1 MAEQEMELMEQVDD
15 FLKRDLKRVDG
26 IKDDDK
32 RKQNLEV
39 FEKLYKTHMQAQ
51 AEAIKVNNDIYRRE
65 SEEQLEK
72 MKLEHQI
79 EIDKKNSQ
87 LKIFEI
93 IAKVMCGAATL
104 GVGVA
109 YGRSH
114 TNKILRFSETGT
126 LGNIESNLLKEQTPR
141 VPGVTI
147 THF

>member
-1 MAEQEMELMEQVDD
+1 MAEEQMELMEQVDD

-39 FEKLYKTHMQAQ
+39 FEKLYKTHMAAQ
-51 AEAIKVNNDIYRRE
+51 AEAIRVNNDIYKRE

-72 MKLEHQI
+72 MKLEHQM

-87 LKIFEI
+87 LKIIEI
-93 IAKVMCGAATL
+93 VAKVMSGAAML

-109 YGRSH
+109 YGTRH

-126 LGNIESNLLKEQTPR
+126 LGNIESNLLKEQSPK
-141 VPGVTI
+141 VPGI
-147 THF
+147 TTVHF